1 MATKYLFALIL
12 PGLLVVFF
20 TRVTYSRVL
29 ALVLTVALIAASVYK
44 GYTNTIWLI
53 VVDSFSLTLGF
64 WYADQT
70 KRKMKQ
76 SYKLKPVYVTETDRF
91 FEFQRM
97 FVRIFMVSILLFCG
111 RMVILTLDERNYK
124 KFDYT

>member
-1 MATKYLFALIL
+1 VATKYLFALIL

-44 GYTNTIWLI
+44 GYTNSIWLI

-76 SYKLKPVYVTETDRF
+76 SLK
-91 FEFQRM
+91 
-97 FVRIFMVSILLFCG
+97 
-111 RMVILTLDERNYK
+111 
-124 KFDYT
+124 

>member
-1 MATKYLFALIL
+1 MYFEEEGGQVATKYLFALIL

-76 SYKLKPVYVTETDRF
+76 SLKVKPVF
-91 FEFQRM
+91 
-97 FVRIFMVSILLFCG
+97 
-111 RMVILTLDERNYK
+111 
-124 KFDYT
+124 